1 MKVGIEFIGRAGGR
15 ECGVAVVAVEVSRV
29 LVVISSTTGA
39 RLSGRAVS
47 KLARFLEAAVDDISK
62 AEGWR

>member
-1 MKVGIEFIGRAGGR
+1 MKVGIEFIGRAGER
-15 ECGVAVVAVEVSRV
+15 ECGVAVVAVEVSG
-29 LVVISSTTGA
+29 STTGA